1 MWLVFASLAAVSF
14 GLRGVLYH
22 WTSTK
27 PMERSLM
34 LCGVFFTGTLISLA
48 CALVLGEPWTFTAL
62 TGMMMGVFSFGAN
75 ACMVKGF
82 SVGKASLIAVLT
94 ALPPVVVVLLAFAI
108 WGETLTSLQLV
119 CFAVILS
126 GILLIR
132 FSGDVSFKHLEGVKW
147 GLLTTLFFGL
157 NDMAGKWSTML
168 DAATFPT
175 LVGMFATGTVLF
187 GLSYIS
193 GTAKRRRAAAD
204 NSRVIAEAAAQ
215 WSRGKTFGIGMA
227 VGITNSIGMVFILQA
242 FDLGVTGLVSAVVAM
257 NVVVILLYTR
267 IVVKEKFTRKEL
279 TGMILAICGIILLR
293 LFE

>member
-14 GLRGVLYH
+14 GLRGVFYH

-48 CALVLGEPWTFTAL
+48 CALMLGQLWTVSAFTGIL
-62 TGMMMGVFSFGAN
+62 MGVFSFGAN
-75 ACMVKGF
+75 ASMVKGF

-108 WGETLTSLQLV
+108 WGETLTNLQLA
-119 CFAVILS
+119 CFAVILT

-147 GLLTTLFFGL
+147 GLLATLFFGL

-168 DAATFPT
+168 EAATFPT

-187 GLSYIS
+187 GLSYLS
-193 GTAKRRRAAAD
+193 GTARRRSAAAG
-204 NSRVIAEAAAQ
+204 SGRVIAEAGAQ
-215 WSRGKTFGIGMA
+215 WSRSKTFGTGMA
-227 VGITNSIGMVFILQA
+227 VGITNSVGMVLILQA

-267 IVVKEKFTRKEL
+267 IVVKEKFTRQEL
-279 TGMILAICGIILLR
+279 AGMVLAICGIILLR
-293 LFE
+293 LFD